1 MIFLF
6 TGTPGAG
13 KSLNAIKFV
22 DTDPTF
28 KDRPVYYFNIKDCQL
43 NWNELDEDG
52 AQSWF
57 DLPDGAVIILDEAY
71 DLFPSRLTGKP
82 PLHVEKL
89 ATHRH
94 KGHDIILICQKVKG
108 QIDSFVRGLI
118 GRHIH
123 LERRFGTKFVTQ
135 YEWQKCCEDV
145 NNWHDRKAASTKQIT
160 LDKKYFEAYKSAEVH
175 TVQPNLPWIPIL
187 AVPLLVLFV
196 IGTLWYGYSNF
207 FAESDS
213 SVPAS
218 SSNSTGAMF
227 AMTDNSDSMTTE
239 QWFSAHTP
247 RVDGLPH
254 TAPIYDEVTKPVTF
268 PNPQCVLWVKGN
280 TCQCYSQQATKMD
293 VPQELCLSLVKNG
306 WFDSTKE
313 DIEGEG
319 KARRAAVS
327 QPTSSPPSHLPK
339 RFVLIKHNPPKR
351 SLSIH

>member
-43 NWNELDEDG
+43 PWNELSAED
-52 AQSWF
+52 ASNWF

-71 DLFPSRLTGKP
+71 DLFPSRLTGQP
-82 PLHVEKL
+82 PLTVSKL

-108 QIDSFVRGLI
+108 QVDSFVRGLI

-145 NNWHDRKAASTKQIT
+145 NNWHDRKAAKTSQIT
-160 LDKKYFEAYKSAEVH
+160 LDKKYFEAYKSAEIH
-175 TVQPNLPWIPIL
+175 TVQPNMPWLPIVAIP
-187 AVPLLVLFV
+187 VLLCLVV
-196 IGTLWYGYSNF
+196 GSLW
-207 FAESDS
+207 FAFNSMFGGSDEIESP
-213 SVPAS
+213 VAS
-218 SSNSTGAMF
+218 QSSNPFSPTMSRDDTLSTEAWL
-227 AMTDNSDSMTTE
+227 DSY
-239 QWFSAHTP
+239 TP
-247 RVDGLPH
+247 RVPGLAH
-254 TAPIYDEVTKPVTF
+254 TAPVYDEVTQPVTF
-268 PNPQCVLWVKGN
+268 PKPQCVHWVKSDS
-280 TCQCYSQQATKMD
+280 CQCYSQQATKLD
-293 VPQELCLSLVKNG
+293 VPLDTCKNLVDNG

-313 DIEGEG
+313 DPKGKG
-319 KARRAAVS
+319 KARIAAVS
-327 QPTSSPPSHLPK
+327 TQTSSPSTYS
-339 RFVLIKHNPPKR
+339 RKR
-351 SLSIH
+351 SLLLTHTPKPRNSL